1 MKIYRPAFIRGECP
15 HSTAQQITYFDCILL
30 KISYLLFEFLLSQVV
45 EWDTRHGC
53 KTCNSVSKSPA
64 TVHRCGRFCILAE
77 VNSLTKKSADSDV
90 WIIGKN
96 LFFL

>member
-45 EWDTRHGC
+45 EFDTRHGRGAQQITHFNCILLKINYLLFVFLLSQVVEWDTRHGC
-53 KTCNSVSKSPA
+53 E
-64 TVHRCGRFCILAE
+64 I
-77 VNSLTKKSADSDV
+77 
-90 WIIGKN
+90 
-96 LFFL
+96 